1 MRGGVQEATLTL
13 APNTYTNNGI
23 HAYIKDGFCY
33 VQGYLY
39 KATSVSLSSGLSDLV
54 TGFPN
59 YTDQPLFVI
68 FDYTNNKV
76 WNGRLSPNGTAN
88 TKLQISLP
96 SAQSVGNLCVSF
108 VYKIA

>member
-1 MRGGVQEATLTL
+1 M
-13 APNTYTNNGI
+13 
-23 HAYIKDGFCY
+23 
-33 VQGYLY
+33 QGYLY

-59 YTDQPLFVI
+59 YADQPLFVI